1 MVKNQFGGSKSKKMG
16 RKFLNAPVDRKLRL
30 AEDED
35 EKYGVVTKLLGQ
47 GMVYTDVVD
56 KSGTIE
62 MICIIRK
69 KFKGRG
75 KRDNT
80 LRIGSLI
87 LIGARSW
94 EVIKDSSKPKC
105 DLLEVYNDGE
115 VNKLKKGGYVDSILS
130 KITENTDDNILFE
143 DAQTSKFKD
152 IIEGNDNT
160 SHAIIGQSNLS
171 VDDIEDDE
179 PFDVD
184 DI

>member
-1 MVKNQFGGSKSKKMG
+1 MG
-16 RKFLNAPVDRKLRL
+16 RKFLYAPVDRKLRL

-80 LRIGSLI
+80 IRIGSLI

-94 EVIKDSSKPKC
+94 EVIKIS
-105 DLLEVYNDGE
+105 
-115 VNKLKKGGYVDSILS
+115 
-130 KITENTDDNILFE
+130 
-143 DAQTSKFKD
+143 
-152 IIEGNDNT
+152 
-160 SHAIIGQSNLS
+160 
-171 VDDIEDDE
+171 
-179 PFDVD
+179 
-184 DI
+184 